1 MMRLSLTAN
10 EDPVGKIMGPA
21 YASSSGIS
29 KALLEAHEQL
39 SRERMKGNDSNTQL
53 DSSFRLLL
61 VLNALDVKLLH
72 NSVEK
77 MGKYVRM
84 YIRT

>member
-1 MMRLSLTAN
+1 
-10 EDPVGKIMGPA
+10 MGPA

-77 MGKYVRM
+77 MGKYICTSVH
-84 YIRT
+84 T